1 MPLDRH
7 KISVIVPTVGRDSL
21 ALCRTAL
28 ERQTRPPDEI
38 VIVVDEFRRGVV
50 WARNEGIARS
60 SGDVIAF
67 ADDDVI
73 PPADWLERLVGA
85 LDRCDA
91 AASGSEPAYQGNSWR
106 D

>member
-85 LDRCDA
+85 LDVYKRQDRSA
-91 AASGSEPAYQGNSWR
+91 AGR
-106 D
+106 DPSP